1 MHTSLAVNYA
11 SEQFR
16 FDDTPSL
23 EQTTLDTVVDLRTK
37 RPPLLTAEQ
46 AFAGRAGVCD
56 LSSGGHP
63 FFVEF
68 SRSNLD
74 MIITVVTIGNEH
86 PLRNSLIE
94 RGDSV
99 STDFYYPLDEDAYD
113 YSKAARAMYRKRSAL
128 LVHIVGQMRKRGA
141 AISMTMTQQY
151 HSMQVM

>member
-16 FDDTPSL
+16 FDDIPVL
-23 EQTTLDTVVDLRTK
+23 DENLDTVVDLRIM
-37 RPPLLTAEQ
+37 RAPLLTPQQ

-56 LSSGGHP
+56 LSSNGQE

-68 SRSNLD
+68 DRSGLD
-74 MIITVVTIGNEH
+74 MIISVVQIGNDH
-86 PLRNSLIE
+86 PLRSSLVQ

-99 STDFYYPLDEDAYD
+99 STDFYYPLEEDVYD
-113 YSKAARAMYRKRSAL
+113 NSKAARAMHRKRSAL

>member
-16 FDDTPSL
+16 FDDLPALDKSL
-23 EQTTLDTVVDLRTK
+23 GTVVDLRTK
-37 RPPLLTAEQ
+37 RLPFLTAQQ

-56 LSSGGHP
+56 LSSNEHE

-74 MIITVVTIGNEH
+74 MIISVVQIGNEH
-86 PLRNSLIE
+86 PLRNSLVQ

-99 STDFYYPLDEDAYD
+99 STDFYYPLDEDVYD
-113 YSKAARAMYRKRSAL
+113 NSKEARAMHKKRSAL
-128 LVHIVGQMRKRGA
+128 LVHIIGQMRKRGA